1 MEDTEE
7 INRIKDSIENSRLT
21 ILALK
26 KQIYYYEKQM
36 EEEFNKIKKLC
47 HHEFVTE
54 REPIPYGEK
63 ITFCKKCNYCI

>member
-7 INRIKDSIENSRLT
+7 INRIKESIENSRLT

-26 KQIYYYEKQM
+26 KQIHYYEKQM
-36 EEEFNKIKKLC
+36 KEEFEKIIELC
-47 HHEFVTE
+47 QHEFVTE